1 MSVLQN
7 TAAPGQAKGFETLE
21 CSRALAALRLPRRGS
36 ALLECLGNLA
46 ANELYSAGSVREE
59 EAILTALLAG
69 VAALEEQCEHLVI
82 VSNEVCL
89 GGEEYAGDTDAY
101 LRVLAAAHRALGQR
115 AGRCAKCVPAG
126 RCTTRERGRNSE
138 NDAGNA
144 ERGFFHVFGAAGAAL
159 CVEQKKHA
167 LCPVCF
173 SAGGC
178 GRRRGL
184 VALVRGV
191 RLGAGGGCTAGGR
204 DCACCRCCLPAASIS
219 TAMPMCATPWPAVA
233 RQSRSRPF

>member
-1 MSVLQN
+1 MTTLILGGARSGKSAYAESLL
-7 TAAPGQAKGFETLE
+7 AALPPPRWYVATMQPWDEECRVRIAKHRRARAGKGFETLE

-115 AGRCAKCVPAG
+115 AGRVCEVCAG
-126 RCTTRERGRNSE
+126 RAVYYKGK
-138 NDAGNA
+138 GP
-144 ERGFFHVFGAAGAAL
+144 
-159 CVEQKKHA
+159 EQ
-167 LCPVCF
+167 
-173 SAGGC
+173 
-178 GRRRGL
+178 
-184 VALVRGV
+184 
-191 RLGAGGGCTAGGR
+191 
-204 DCACCRCCLPAASIS
+204 
-219 TAMPMCATPWPAVA
+219 
-233 RQSRSRPF
+233 